1 MAIVMGRVN
10 CLPEIYHRLKADAE
24 HSPCSADRV
33 PSRTSAAAIS
43 PYLFPYIA
51 IPIPNPI
58 AIATSLASPP
68 AADFPDPVERR
79 SFARRYMLNKHLGT
93 SWLIELSLMPEFEI
107 RVSVFVAIATATGFP
122 LNHPLLAA
130 FVAFSIGIR
139 NGDYL
144 PRLCPSHPIYINI
157 IASLIKCKY

>member
-1 MAIVMGRVN
+1 MAMVMGRVN

-43 PYLFPYIA
+43 LYLFPYIPIT
-51 IPIPNPI
+51 IPIPI
-58 AIATSLASPP
+58 AMATSLASPP
-68 AADFPDPVERR
+68 TADFPDPVERR

-130 FVAFSIGIR
+130 FC
-139 NGDYL
+139 
-144 PRLCPSHPIYINI
+144 RLFNWHS
-157 IASLIKCKY
+157 